1 MPGVITVYPNV
12 VSLILFLFQ
21 FFSLK
26 VTTLVQNSTFNAT
39 LISTITH
46 KIFETNSGFHVK

>member
-1 MPGVITVYPNV
+1 MPGVKTVYPNV

>member
-39 LISTITH
+39 LIFTITH